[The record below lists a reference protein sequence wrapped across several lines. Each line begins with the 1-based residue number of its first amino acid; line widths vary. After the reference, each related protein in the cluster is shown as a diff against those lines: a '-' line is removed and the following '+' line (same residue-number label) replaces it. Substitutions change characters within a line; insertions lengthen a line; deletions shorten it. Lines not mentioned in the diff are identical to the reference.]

1 MRIHCCRHL
10 TLMVAALPL
19 AAHTARIQ
27 DAAAPSLQAKPSTV
41 QVTPV
46 PSTTIAPSL
55 VQKTPGDDRRR
66 HLIAILPASA
76 PHSSLGAQA
85 HVFDRFVGA
94 WDSEYLTY
102 GADGTTTRRRGE
114 VIFGWIIDGRAL
126 QDVWITYAD
135 DGPAGERDIG
145 TSIRFWDAQSAGWR
159 VVWVHPST
167 GVLIALS
174 GGAVGDRIVLHGN
187 LGDGSRL
194 RWSFNDIRP
203 DAMVWRG
210 EASRDEG
217 KTWRLRNEHR
227 MKRRG

>member
-1 MRIHCCRHL
+1 MRIQLWRPL
-10 TLMVAALPL
+10 ALMVAALPL
-19 AAHTARIQ
+19 ATYTATSQ
-27 DAAAPSLQAKPSTV
+27 DAAPPVQGRRSIV
-41 QVTPV
+41 QVPPV
-46 PSTTIAPSL
+46 PSTPIARSL
-55 VQKTPGDDRRR
+55 VQKTPSDDRRR
-66 HLIAILPASA
+66 HLMAILPASA
-76 PHSSLGAQA
+76 PHASLGAHA
-85 HVFDRFVGA
+85 DVFDRFVGT
-94 WDSEYLTY
+94 WDSEYVTY
-102 GADGTTTRRRGE
+102 AADGTTTRRRGE

-135 DGPAGERDIG
+135 DEPAGERDIG
-145 TSIRFWDAQSAGWR
+145 TSIRFWDDQSAGWR

-187 LGDGSRL
+187 LGHDSRL

-210 EASRDEG
+210 EVSRDDG
-217 KTWRLRNEHR
+217 KTWHLRNEHR